1 MGTAWY
7 DDHQHADAGHIM
19 IRRAKDFLLVSAGDF
34 KGDLGSVG
42 YLGSSNENG
51 SASGANTLY
60 FNDRGDSQCADEAQY
75 AGGQSNYGAD
85 AVIADEQSTL
95 GTYIRSDLSSAY
107 NTNDASGCYLSRLQD
122 LRRLD
127 SFYRS
132 FVYVPQGNL
141 FVVYDQA
148 KAKASTSPRGPYLMH
163 LRWHFPNTPNMQALR
178 VTVTQGKSS
187 LVMDTLLPSNA
198 ALSVVDERNNPDGND
213 CTQAPCTICE
223 KGIDNAPSSCTPFGD
238 EVNAG
243 TMRVEVRTPGNPL
256 SQEFLTAFQAGK
268 RTMTPTDL
276 HSRDVF
282 RRLHEGRPDITS
294 SKQKHHRPLQRPPGA
309 DAIPDILGFL
319 SIERPR
325 GHSAYSGRYAPWGR
339 LHREQERIDG
349 DRDAE
354 RIRAFH
360 GLRRRRTSLQGLAAP
375 RAPTVAAR

>member
-1 MGTAWY
+1 MPYFIMRSGFGTSGVWASAYMGTAWY

-107 NTNDASGCYLSRLQD
+107 NTNDPSGCYLSRLQD

-148 KAKASTSPRGPYLMH
+148 KAKPSTSPRGSYLMH
-163 LRWHFPNTPNMQALR
+163 LRWHFPNTPSVQGRR

-198 ALSVVDERNNPDGND
+198 ALSVVDERNNPAHPERSRPPP
-213 CTQAPCTICE
+213 QAYFASRLSRA
-223 KGIDNAPSSCTPFGD
+223 APLRSPP
-238 EVNAG
+238 
-243 TMRVEVRTPGNPL
+243 VEVIPSLFPDLAADLATCQSSREIPIGEMNSTVT
-256 SQEFLTAFQAGK
+256 SRQAG
-268 RTMTPTDL
+268 L
-276 HSRDVF
+276 
-282 RRLHEGRPDITS
+282 I
-294 SKQKHHRPLQRPPGA
+294 
-309 DAIPDILGFL
+309 
-319 SIERPR
+319 
-325 GHSAYSGRYAPWGR
+325 
-339 LHREQERIDG
+339 
-349 DRDAE
+349 
-354 RIRAFH
+354 
-360 GLRRRRTSLQGLAAP
+360 RRRRKRRPGQ
-375 RAPTVAAR
+375 